1 MHSALAQS
9 MLRLINFQPTDSS
22 LSFLAPLIG
31 EWNAL
36 PPQAVSSASDI
47 FLSLIVNHRF
57 GSTSRPPE
65 KPEVMCI
72 IHTAP
77 VFQFQQFTF
86 KHGYMYWRGI
96 RMTWHGA
103 LHYRLPLKRS
113 EVPRYDVQAAC
124 RVVPGFAEDDDQIQS
139 ILCIGIPRLSH
150 M

>member
-1 MHSALAQS
+1 ME
-9 MLRLINFQPTDSS
+9 RPPTTGS
-22 LSFLAPLIG
+22 I
-31 EWNAL
+31 
-36 PPQAVSSASDI
+36 
-47 FLSLIVNHRF
+47 LSLGHFPLTDCQSSVWINQQ
-57 GSTSRPPE
+57 PPE

-139 ILCIGIPRLSH
+139 ILC
-150 M
+150 